1 MTKAIIPRAEYH
13 DNGLLGDQT
22 DALKHIFGQA
32 LRGFME
38 ADVEQRVGVQR
49 YERGDMDAVVHIST
63 HLKRLIALYPPH
75 IEMEDKRFFAPAMGY
90 FSPEEK
96 ERMLDD
102 AYDHDADMAHKKY
115 VDMVVKYEGQ

>member
-38 ADVEQRVGVQR
+38 ADVEQRVEAR
-49 YERGDMDAVVHIST
+49 SATSAARGAWTRATARGRGAST
-63 HLKRLIALYPPH
+63 RAWQH
-75 IEMEDKRFFAPAMGY
+75 
-90 FSPEEK
+90 
-96 ERMLDD
+96 
-102 AYDHDADMAHKKY
+102 
-115 VDMVVKYEGQ
+115 